1 MIPSRRAAAIVLTI
15 APLLLTGC
23 GSGTT
28 STSTALPACADGDDA
43 RAANG
48 VVLMAQAVP
57 TATWVPCVESVP
69 VGWTFAGLDAR
80 AGSARFWLDS
90 DRDGMHA
97 IEVRLTAGCDTGEAT
112 EIPSERDGLRR
123 FEQVTQV
130 TPQYLGRRH
139 YLFPGGCMTV
149 VFRLSGDN
157 RGEPLALATQSLGVV
172 DREELAAQVH
182 EASGGRLHLD
192 PPDTAADD
200 DATDDE
206 GDPP

>member
-1 MIPSRRAAAIVLTI
+1 VTPSRRTAATALLTV
-15 APLLLTGC
+15 PLLLTGC
-23 GSGTT
+23 AGGST
-28 STSTALPACADGDDA
+28 STSAALPACAGGDDA

-57 TATWVPCVESVP
+57 TAAWVPCVESVP

-90 DRDGMHA
+90 DRDGLHA
-97 IEVRLTAGCDTGEAT
+97 IEVRLTAGCDTSGAT
-112 EIPSERDGLRR
+112 EIPSERNGLRR

-139 YLFPGGCMTV
+139 YLFRGGCMTV

-157 RGEPLALATQSLGVV
+157 RGEPLALASQSLGVV

-192 PPDTAADD
+192 PPDTATADD
-200 DATDDE
+200 SADDE

>member
-1 MIPSRRAAAIVLTI
+1 VTPARRAAV
-15 APLLLTGC
+15 
-23 GSGTT
+23 
-28 STSTALPACADGDDA
+28 TALVAAALPTAGCSTGNPYVSTGVPACATGDDA

-69 VGWTFAGLDAR
+69 VGWTFAGLEAQT
-80 AGSARFWLDS
+80 GSARFWLDS
-90 DRDGMHA
+90 DRDGVHA
-97 IEVRLTAGCDTGEAT
+97 IEVRLTAGCDTDGAT

-123 FEQVTQV
+123 FERVTQV

-139 YLFPGGCMTV
+139 YVFPGGCVTV